1 MSNALFLCQ
10 KIDCSYQPV
19 DLSNGIPFDTESIH
33 SEMTSFHSA
42 SNTNEDLA
50 KLAAPEQTKLVLVT
64 YDPSAF
70 SSKENLAAPT
80 DAGTEANEPSQEN
93 DASNLDTSNAVE
105 FGKGLENISSQDSHD
120 SCIGSSI
127 AGDTSSGFR
136 ASTILCTPDTSSS
149 SFTHSTDTSANSDY
163 IATGCES
170 SPSSSL
176 SHRNTPPDFSA
187 NPILGSSNSKVLNL
201 PGSKE
206 SGSDIATTTEIPLMS
221 KGSPNSLGGKE
232 TKTFS
237 KSKDYI
243 HATNALFAMVDRTPS
258 NSE

>member
-1 MSNALFLCQ
+1 MLCVLFLCQ

-19 DLSNGIPFDTESIH
+19 DLSNGIPFDAESIH

-64 YDPSAF
+64 YDPSALT
-70 SSKENLAAPT
+70 SKENLAAST
-80 DAGTEANEPSQEN
+80 DTGTEAKELSQEN
-93 DASNLDTSNAVE
+93 DTSNLDTSNAVE
-105 FGKGLENISSQDSHD
+105 FGKGLENISSHDLHD

-136 ASTILCTPDTSSS
+136 ASTILSTPDTSSS
-149 SFTHSTDTSANSDY
+149 SFAHSNDTSANSDY

-176 SHRNTPPDFSA
+176 SHRNSPPDVSA
-187 NPILGSSNSKVLNL
+187 NPILGSTSKVLNL
-201 PGSKE
+201 SGSKDN
-206 SGSDIATTTEIPLMS
+206 SSDIATVTEIPLTS
-221 KGSPNSLGGKE
+221 KGAPNSLGGKE
-232 TKTFS
+232 RKTFS

-258 NSE
+258 NT